1 MILHY
6 FKSKQN
12 KENIIA
18 KDIYNQLISINKLIV
33 SRGILFNKNYFNLA
47 FEINTLLLFCFFFG
61 CKYNDNK
68 VNKKICQELM
78 NLFINDLDNS
88 FRVNG
93 IGDMSIGKYVKKT
106 VNKFYFRVK
115 KLEKIFED
123 NSIEQFKNY
132 MINLKTLDISE
143 SNEKNV
149 NYLFKNCKKLI
160 VRSEKNEINKSILNK
175 LFI

>member
-61 CKYNDNK
+61 CWASRPLPKAFRAQTPS
-68 VNKKICQELM
+68 QEALGAS
-78 NLFINDLDNS
+78 L
-88 FRVNG
+88 G
-93 IGDMSIGKYVKKT
+93 PT
-106 VNKFYFRVK
+106 
-115 KLEKIFED
+115 
-123 NSIEQFKNY
+123 
-132 MINLKTLDISE
+132 
-143 SNEKNV
+143 
-149 NYLFKNCKKLI
+149 
-160 VRSEKNEINKSILNK
+160 
-175 LFI
+175 